1 MGFDRFRDLVG
12 ELYTV
17 SCQCGNT
24 GVSVVE
30 IRLLMRNRS
39 YTEVLIPSNISPLPF
54 IARVFNTVWAHTRP
68 GQVNDP
74 QERSRGQSALCMTEE
89 RQSIHLIQRE
99 ILSEIKKRSFT
110 AAETVVALWGFS
122 ALKQN
127 YSLSEAVRGTNV
139 LYRVKDL
146 QLDKRGMRSL
156 SEDLIVISALP
167 FYDSKPPLCGCAF
180 LKKGRDEEK

>member
-68 GQVNDP
+68 GEVNDP

-99 ILSEIKKRSFT
+99 ILSEIKKKKFHCCWDCCSTLRFFSPKTELQPVRSCKRNKRPLSS
-110 AAETVVALWGFS
+110 ERPS
-122 ALKQN
+122 A
-127 YSLSEAVRGTNV
+127 G
-139 LYRVKDL
+139 
-146 QLDKRGMRSL
+146 
-156 SEDLIVISALP
+156 
-167 FYDSKPPLCGCAF
+167 
-180 LKKGRDEEK
+180 